1 MVRNATEGVMTSKTI
16 FGAGLVL
23 SAALLAGC
31 HNTREGAERDA
42 ENAAAATERAAEK
55 SAQEARE
62 AGQEVAKA
70 AENAAE
76 ATREAGREVAQE
88 TREAGREV
96 AQEAREGAA
105 ATREA
110 ARTAGQAAR
119 ETAGTAA
126 NAGDA
131 AQQTAQIKTALIADA
146 SIDSTSIDVDTDG
159 PTRTVTLKG
168 RVRTAAEKSKAG
180 SIAAAKAPGY
190 RITNN
195 LEVGR

>member
-1 MVRNATEGVMTSKTI
+1 MMNKTL

-31 HNTREGAERDA
+31 QNTREGVEKDA
-42 ENAAAATERAAEK
+42 ENAAEASKQAAEK
-55 SAQEARE
+55 SAAEARE
-62 AGQEVAKA
+62 AGREVSQA

-105 ATREA
+105 ATRDA

-119 ETAGTAA
+119 ETAGAAA

-131 AQQTAQIKTALIADA
+131 AQQTAQIKSALIADS
-146 SIDSTSIDVDTDG
+146 SIDASSIDVDTDG
-159 PTRTVTLKG
+159 PTKTVTLKG
-168 RVRTAAEKSKAG
+168 RVRTAAEKSKAA
-180 SIAAAKAPGY
+180 SIATAKAPGY

-195 LEVGR
+195 LEVAH